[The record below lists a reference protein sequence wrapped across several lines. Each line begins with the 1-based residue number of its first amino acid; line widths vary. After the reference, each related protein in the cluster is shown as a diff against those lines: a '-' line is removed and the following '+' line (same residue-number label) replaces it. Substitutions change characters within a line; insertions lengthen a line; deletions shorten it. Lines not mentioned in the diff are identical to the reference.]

1 MAKKLT
7 AIILSL
13 AVLLTAFA
21 IPASAAT
28 EVTSD
33 VERGFYRFV
42 DDVLD
47 TLVNGIAAL
56 IVEPH
61 GWPTKDEYVSE
72 NFYEGLDADE
82 FLDAPAEGAKWSLGY
97 ANASLLT
104 GKELEE
110 EHYVGGSLSVTKK
123 LADEVRDDQKV
134 RTIAISDG
142 RGISIFAS
150 LDTFGL
156 ANNEVRIIRE
166 KFQEYAD
173 SKDLEI
179 TSINISAL
187 HQHSCVDTFGLNG
200 DIIGALFTAS
210 FKNMFGLELPSG
222 KNKNYMENLYKV
234 TVQSMI
240 DAVDD
245 MQEGTLYYGSV
256 DASEYIRDKRDPQ
269 VFDGN
274 LNRIRFVPGKEGEKE
289 TWLINLPI
297 HCVGNGAAG
306 TLLTG
311 DYPYYIE
318 KYLNENENANFI
330 QILGAEL
337 AISSNYPDVLEL
349 DPEIMKQYN
358 NDEGYAR
365 TAAYGELLGKLAAS
379 IENDEPIAPIFNIRY
394 KEIFVPIDNSIF
406 KLAARGGLLTN
417 EVVKNGLDYETVTE
431 VGYAEFGANLA
442 IAIIPGEL
450 APEIAFGG
458 AVTAE
463 DSWDGKE
470 WNYTSFADAADDKKL
485 LVFGV
490 INDQI
495 GYMMTDNDW
504 RSYLTENEEIVS
516 TGPNAGAYIAEAYLD
531 LFNEVN

>member
-1 MAKKLT
+1 MAKKFT
-7 AIILSL
+7 AI
-13 AVLLTAFA
+13 LLTLAMLVSAFA

-28 EVTSD
+28 EVTSE

-42 DDVLD
+42 DKLLD
-47 TLVNGIAAL
+47 TIVTGIAYM
-56 IVEPH
+56 IFEPH
-61 GWPTKDEYVSE
+61 SWETMDSYEPE
-72 NFYEGLDADE
+72 NFYEGNDFIDE
-82 FLDAPAEGAKWSLGY
+82 PANDAKWSLGY
-97 ANASLLT
+97 ANSSILT

-123 LADEVRDDQKV
+123 LADEKRDDQKV

-142 RGISIFAS
+142 RGITIFSSI
-150 LDTFGL
+150 DTFGL

-166 KFQEYAD
+166 KFQAYAD
-173 SKDLEI
+173 EKGYDL

-200 DIIGALFTAS
+200 DIIGALFTSS
-210 FKNMFGLELPSG
+210 FKNLFGMELSSG

-240 DAVDD
+240 DAVDN
-245 MQEGTLYYGSV
+245 MEEGNLYYGSV
-256 DASEYIRDKRDPQ
+256 DITEYIKDKRAPK

-274 LNRIRFVPGKEGEKE
+274 LNRIRFVPNAENAME
-289 TWLINLPI
+289 TWLINVPM

-306 TLLTG
+306 TMLTG

-318 KYLNENENANFI
+318 KYLNKYENANFI

-337 AISSNYPDVLEL
+337 AITTEYPEVLEL
-349 DPEIMKQYN
+349 DPEIMNEY

-365 TAAYGELLGKLAAS
+365 MAAYGTLIAKCAAS
-379 IENDEPIAPIFNIRY
+379 ITNDEPIAPILNIKHR
-394 KEIFVPIDNSIF
+394 EFFVPIENSIF

-417 EVVKNGLDYETVTE
+417 TVFKDGLDVYTATE
-431 VGYAEFGANLA
+431 LGYAEFGTNLA

-458 AVTAE
+458 AITAE
-463 DSWDGKE
+463 ESWDGTE
-470 WNYTSFADAADDKKL
+470 WNYTAFADATDKEL

-490 INDQI
+490 TNDQI
-495 GYMMTDNDW
+495 GYMMTENDW

-516 TGPNAGAYIAEAYLD
+516 TGPKAGAIVADNYLT
-531 LFNEVN
+531 LFNELN

>member
-1 MAKKLT
+1 MAKKIT
-7 AIILSL
+7 AI
-13 AVLLTAFA
+13 LLTLAMLLSAFA

-42 DDVLD
+42 DGLLD
-47 TLVNGIAAL
+47 TIVTGISYM
-56 IVEPH
+56 IVEPRD
-61 GWPTKDEYVSE
+61 WATVDTYESK
-72 NFYEGLDADE
+72 NFYEGNEFIDEPAAD
-82 FLDAPAEGAKWSLGY
+82 AKWTLGY
-97 ANASLLT
+97 SNASILT

-110 EHYVGGSLSVTKK
+110 EHYVGGSLSITKK

-142 RGISIFAS
+142 RGITIFSSI
-150 LDTFGL
+150 DTFGL
-156 ANNEVRIIRE
+156 PNNEVRIIRE
-166 KFQEYAD
+166 KFQAYAD
-173 SKDLEI
+173 EKGYDI
-179 TSINISAL
+179 TSINIAAL
-187 HQHSCVDTFGLNG
+187 HQHSCVDTLGLNG
-200 DIIGALFTAS
+200 DLVGALFTSS
-210 FKNMFGLELPSG
+210 FKNLFGMELASG
-222 KNKNYMENLYKV
+222 KNPEYMENLYKV

-240 DAVDD
+240 DAVEA
-245 MQEGTLYYGSV
+245 MEEGNLYYGNV
-256 DASEYIRDKRDPQ
+256 DITEYIRDKRAPK

-274 LNRIRFVPGKEGEKE
+274 LNRIRFVPNEGGRE

-306 TLLTG
+306 TMLTG

-337 AISSNYPDVLEL
+337 AISSEYPEVLDL
-349 DPEIMKQYN
+349 DPAIMAEY

-365 TAAYGELLGKLAAS
+365 LAAYGVLLAKAAAS
-379 IENDEPIAPIFNIRY
+379 ITNDVAVAPVLNIRH
-394 KEIFVPIDNSIF
+394 KEVLVPVDNSIF

-417 EVVKNGLDYETVTE
+417 EVVKDGLDYYAASE
-431 VGYAEFGANLA
+431 VGYVEFGTNLA
-442 IAIIPGEL
+442 AAIVPGEL
-450 APEIAFGG
+450 APEIAYGG
-458 AVTAE
+458 AITAA

-470 WNYTSFADAADDKKL
+470 WEYTAFADATDKKL
-485 LVFGV
+485 LVFG
-490 INDQI
+490 ITNDQI

-516 TGPNAGAYIAEAYLD
+516 TGPKAGAVVAATYLD